1 MIRMKETLRSME
13 LGTYVKPAWF
23 TVDSGTE
30 PKKNSPPGFKQF
42 EDAIL
47 DQKD

>member
-30 PKKNSPPGFKQF
+30 PKKNSPPEFKQF